1 MFTYHIMNSIKERR
15 KGYENVWVERF
26 PIRHI
31 TNCANRR
38 SMVDMD
44 ICKRNAREKLISLS
58 LIALKACPIMRG
70 S

>member
-1 MFTYHIMNSIKERR
+1 MKYYKERR
-15 KGYENVWVERF
+15 KDYENVWVEKF

-31 TNCANRR
+31 TNCVNRR
-38 SMVDMD
+38 FMVDMD
-44 ICKRNAREKLISLS
+44 IRKRNAREKLISLF